1 MGYGEKKKNNWGQ
14 GLSPKMFNGE
24 TYSRATACRGHNQ
37 NVSICT
43 THIKNELPDGISL
56 FLEAK

>member
-1 MGYGEKKKNNWGQ
+1 
-14 GLSPKMFNGE
+14 MFNGE